1 MSSFSRHAADPV
13 SGNAWFR
20 ACVRRARTL
29 AVCLLL
35 IPTGCGFQLAG
46 QRPLPD
52 YLTRI
57 AIDTDDTRSDVYL
70 ALERRLLDRD
80 IVIDPQST
88 NRLELGAVQT
98 GERILSVS
106 VRNIPREYEVYY
118 TVAYN
123 FRRNGELLL
132 ERPSLTLTRD
142 YTWSETEV
150 LGKTREERQ
159 LRALIVDDLV
169 DTILR
174 QLASLR

>member
-1 MSSFSRHAADPV
+1 M
-13 SGNAWFR
+13 
-20 ACVRRARTL
+20 
-29 AVCLLL
+29 
-35 IPTGCGFQLAG
+35 
-46 QRPLPD
+46 
-52 YLTRI
+52 
-57 AIDTDDTRSDVYL
+57 
-70 ALERRLLDRD
+70 
-80 IVIDPQST
+80 
-88 NRLELGAVQT
+88 QT